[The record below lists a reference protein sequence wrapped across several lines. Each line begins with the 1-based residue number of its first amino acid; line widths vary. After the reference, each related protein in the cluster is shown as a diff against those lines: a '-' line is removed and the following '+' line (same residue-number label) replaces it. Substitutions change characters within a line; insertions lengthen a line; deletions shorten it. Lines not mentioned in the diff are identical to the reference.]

1 MIFVYPSCSLNKLGR
16 EGVLLDKSTI
26 ISCGTINPIT
36 EQNIEEI
43 SVESHTI
50 NLFNMFKHCTNVKCK
65 QQVPRGYTFSFFNMQ
80 GDMFSYAHM
89 DSVLREITVDQVYR

>member
-1 MIFVYPSCSLNKLGR
+1 MIFVYPSCSLNKLVR

-26 ISCGTINPIT
+26 ISCGTINPIP

-50 NLFNMFKHCTNVKCK
+50 NLFNMF
-65 QQVPRGYTFSFFNMQ
+65 
-80 GDMFSYAHM
+80 
-89 DSVLREITVDQVYR
+89 

>member
-1 MIFVYPSCSLNKLGR
+1 MYPSCSLNKLVR

-26 ISCGTINPIT
+26 ISCGTINPIP

-50 NLFNMFKHCTNVKCK
+50 NLFNMF
-65 QQVPRGYTFSFFNMQ
+65 
-80 GDMFSYAHM
+80 
-89 DSVLREITVDQVYR
+89 